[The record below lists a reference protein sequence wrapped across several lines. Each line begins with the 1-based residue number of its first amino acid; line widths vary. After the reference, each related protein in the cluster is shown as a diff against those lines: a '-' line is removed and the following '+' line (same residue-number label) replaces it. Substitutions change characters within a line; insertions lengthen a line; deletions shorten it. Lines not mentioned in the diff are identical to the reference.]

1 MLLYSSTCERF
12 YDDIKSDRIAEI
24 VNAAFRREFGR
35 DAGKGEQRSWHN
47 SLPRFSWACEKA
59 GLGDQGIIIEYQ
71 LPQSSKRLDVM
82 LTGAN
87 DAGQDSATIIELKQW
102 EECEA
107 TDGEKIVTW
116 VGGGHRDV
124 PHPSAQAQAYVM
136 YLADGQTVFHQGP
149 SPVVLNGGAY
159 LHNYS
164 FVKDDPLLAPKFDD
178 LRAQCPLFSHND
190 QDSLAAALRQTVGA
204 GPGHDVLN
212 RVLRSE
218 ALPSKKLLEH
228 IGGMFKGNDEYVLL
242 DDQLA
247 SFERVMAEARKA
259 LTTGTTS
266 TILIRGGPGTGK
278 SVIALN
284 LVTALARDGVNVR
297 HATGS
302 RAFTGS
308 IRKIVGTRASAQFN
322 YFNTFATDKPG
333 SVDVLICDE
342 AHRIRTTSV
351 NRFTRK
357 DNRSGKEQIEELL
370 DVAKVAV
377 FFIDDLQVVRP
388 GEIGSADLIVEA
400 NDVRK
405 RPRYD
410 FQLAAQFRCA
420 GSDGFIAWITD
431 VLGIE
436 ETANRT
442 WTGDDGFDFQIVE
455 SPERLHELISG
466 KVAEG
471 ITARMTAGFCWPWSD
486 PLGDGTLMPDV
497 QVGDWRMPWNAKSDK
512 GRLAPGIPKESDWA
526 RDPNGVN
533 QVGCIYTAQGF
544 EFDYCGVIF
553 GTDLVYREGVG
564 WVGQR
569 ENSEDRIVKRGGE
582 AFTDLVKNTYRVLL
596 SRGMKGCYVHFVDAE
611 TQAYWES
618 RMGTDAQVVSDSV
631 Q

>member
-1 MLLYSSTCERF
+1 M
-12 YDDIKSDRIAEI
+12 
-24 VNAAFRREFGR
+24 
-35 DAGKGEQRSWHN
+35 
-47 SLPRFSWACEKA
+47 
-59 GLGDQGIIIEYQ
+59 
-71 LPQSSKRLDVM
+71 
-82 LTGAN
+82 
-87 DAGQDSATIIELKQW
+87 
-102 EECEA
+102 
-107 TDGEKIVTW
+107 
-116 VGGGHRDV
+116 
-124 PHPSAQAQAYVM
+124 
-136 YLADGQTVFHQGP
+136 
-149 SPVVLNGGAY
+149 VLNGGAY

-218 ALPSKKLLEH
+218 ARPSKKLLEH
-228 IGGMFKGNDEYVLL
+228 IGGMLKGNAEYVLL

-247 SFERVMAEARKA
+247 SFDRVMAEAGKA

-322 YFNTFATDKPG
+322 YFNTFATDEPG

-436 ETANRT
+436 DTANRT
-442 WTGDDGFDFQIVE
+442 WTGDDGFDFQIVD

-497 QVGDWRMPWNAKSDK
+497 QVGNWRMPWNAKSDK
-512 GRLAPGIPKESDWA
+512 GRLAPGI
-526 RDPNGVN
+526 
-533 QVGCIYTAQGF
+533 YTAQGF

-553 GTDLVYREGVG
+553 GDDLVYREGLG

-569 ENSEDRIVKRGGE
+569 ENSEDRVVKRDGE

-596 SRGMKGCYVHFVDAE
+596 SRGMQGCYVHFLDAE
-611 TQAYWES
+611 TQRYWES
-618 RMGTDAQVVSDSV
+618 RMKVGTERSAED
-631 Q
+631 